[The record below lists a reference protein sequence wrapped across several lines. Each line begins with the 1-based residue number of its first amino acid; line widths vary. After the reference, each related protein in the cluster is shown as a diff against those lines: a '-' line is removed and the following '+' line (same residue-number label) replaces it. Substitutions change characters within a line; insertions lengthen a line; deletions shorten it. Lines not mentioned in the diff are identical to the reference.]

1 MLVCIDKL
9 HSMLNISE
17 SCRQLIISDLH
28 GDVFDE
34 LLNRKVLN
42 NDEYK
47 AVICLVSHM
56 SNKNKLL
63 TLVFIELG

>member
-1 MLVCIDKL
+1 
-9 HSMLNISE
+9 MLNISE

-34 LLNRKVLN
+34 LLTRKVLN

-63 TLVFIELG
+63 TLVFN

>member
-1 MLVCIDKL
+1 MDEL

-56 SNKNKLL
+56 SYKNKLL
-63 TLVFIELG
+63 TLVIIELG